1 MAGLLFDGFDHSI
14 TMAKL
19 ELRARATG
27 IGKGSLEGGGPL
39 LVFLDEEE
47 GDGMLSVA
55 GEV

>member
-1 MAGLLFDGFDHSI
+1 
-14 TMAKL
+14 MAKL